1 MRARDFLT
9 GVKALLTYVTSI
21 YHFEHKAG
29 GVGWLLCS
37 LPIIVSSAQE
47 RCHPHQPPATAQY
60 VTIYTTLGSTETQ
73 TPVLATTT

>member
-29 GVGWLLCS
+29 GVGWLL
-37 LPIIVSSAQE
+37 VAM
-47 RCHPHQPPATAQY
+47 QPPHHCLLSTGALSPSPATCHLPPHNMSQY
-60 VTIYTTLGSTETQ
+60 
-73 TPVLATTT
+73 TPH